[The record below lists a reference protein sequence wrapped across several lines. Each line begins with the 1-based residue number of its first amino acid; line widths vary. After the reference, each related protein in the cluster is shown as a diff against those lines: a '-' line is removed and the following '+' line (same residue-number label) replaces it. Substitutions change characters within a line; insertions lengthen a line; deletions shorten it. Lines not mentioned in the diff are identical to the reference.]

1 MNLRLAC
8 KPVAY
13 VVQISE
19 WDYVSGYVIKD
30 YQVFYDKSAYE
41 KYLETA
47 DIIKRAVSLFGIGEV
62 LIGPS
67 TQDLLITGGG
77 YAVVKDYKQ

>member
-1 MNLRLAC
+1 VNLRLAC

-30 YQVFYDKSAYE
+30 YQVFYDESSYRM
-41 KYLETA
+41 YLETE

-67 TQDLLITGGG
+67 TQDMLVSGGG
-77 YAVVKDYKQ
+77 YAVVKDYRQ